1 MRTLRA
7 VTAVETISNETPAAD
22 LTRAALQASS
32 SAGRGDRL
40 FGGVARLAGVTV
52 LVILGLIAVATTK
65 EAWPAFQS
73 QGLGF
78 VTSRDWLPNEGRF
91 GALAFIYGTL
101 LASTIAVVLAVPVS
115 LGIALFTTEVAPRRL
130 RAPVAVVIDL
140 LAAIPS
146 VVYGLWG
153 FLVLAPALEPVY
165 VSISDSV
172 GTWPV
177 LGWFFGAPAFGTS
190 FFTAGIILAFMITPI
205 ITSLSR
211 EVIKTVPRQQR
222 EAALALGATRWEMIR
237 GAIIPWSRGGITGAV
252 MLGLGRALGET
263 IAAALVIGASPQITT
278 HLFSSGDAMAAVI
291 ANQWGEASGNHRASL
306 VGLGVVLF
314 GITILVNMV
323 ATRIIARFDQ
333 LMVR

>member
-1 MRTLRA
+1 M
-7 VTAVETISNETPAAD
+7 
-22 LTRAALQASS
+22 ALQSS
-32 SAGRGDRL
+32 SGAGRGDRV
-40 FGGVARLAGVTV
+40 FGGAARLAGLTV

-73 QGLGF
+73 QGIGF
-78 VTSRDWLPNEGRF
+78 ITSSEWLPNEGRF
-91 GALAFIYGTL
+91 GSLAFIYGTL
-101 LASTIAVVLAVPVS
+101 LASAIAVVMAVPVS

-130 RAPVAVVIDL
+130 RAPVAVVVDL

-165 VSISDSV
+165 GSISESI

-177 LGWFFGAPAFGTS
+177 LSWFFGAPAFGTS
-190 FFTAGIILAFMITPI
+190 FFTAGVILAFMITPI

-291 ANQWGEASGNHRASL
+291 ANQFGEASGNHRASL
-306 VGLGVVLF
+306 VALGVVLF
-314 GITILVNMV
+314 GITIVVNMV